1 MTAYKTFSETDV
13 IQYVQELG
21 YFKKS
26 QDLHCVEMGD
36 GNLNLV
42 FRVSDAKNN
51 SLIVK
56 QALPYARCVGESW
69 PLTLDRARIEAEVLL
84 EHFKISPEY
93 TVNIIHYDAALATIV
108 MQDLNAFEIMR
119 GELVAGK
126 RFPHVGRQLGRH
138 LAQTLFYTSDFY
150 LSAKEKKRQVARFIN
165 PDLCQITEDLFFT
178 DPYREN
184 ERNNIFQPT
193 ETLSLELR
201 TDDNLLAEVAELK
214 AKFLNNTQAL
224 LHGDMHS
231 GSLFVDDK
239 TMKVIDAE
247 FGFYGPM
254 GFDVGSPIGNYLLNY
269 CGSAAKWDGKQ
280 KANHLSIL
288 KDITRDTWTVFAK
301 EMTELMDDKTQDLA
315 LQSPTYQARFLRSVF
330 LDTIGYAGCELIR
343 RTVGLAHVS
352 DLESIQETNA
362 RAVAEAN
369 AIALGKAL
377 INKRHSFVSI
387 EDVLLEAEAIVGA

>member
-1 MTAYKTFSETDV
+1 MTAYKTFSEKDV
-13 IQYVQELG
+13 IKYVQKLG

-26 QDLHCVEMGD
+26 NNLDCVEMGD

-42 FRVSDAKNN
+42 FRVSDTNN
-51 SLIVK
+51 VSLIVK

-84 EHFKISPEY
+84 EHAKISTEH
-93 TVNIIHYDAALATIV
+93 TVNVLHYDPELATIV
-108 MQDLNAFEIMR
+108 MEDLKAFEIMR
-119 GELVAGK
+119 AELVAGK
-126 RFPHVGRQLGRH
+126 GFPHVGKQLGSH
-138 LAQTLFYTSDFY
+138 LAKTLFYTSDFY
-150 LSAKEKKRQVARFIN
+150 LSAKDKKAQVARFIN

-184 ERNNIFQPT
+184 ERNNIFPSS
-193 ETLSLELR
+193 EKLSLELR

-224 LHGDMHS
+224 LHGDIHS
-231 GSLFVDDK
+231 GSLFVDNT

-269 CGSAAKWDGKQ
+269 CGSAAKWDGAQ
-280 KANHLSIL
+280 KERHLNML
-288 KDITRDTWTVFAK
+288 KDITRDTWNVFAK
-301 EMTELMDDKTQDLA
+301 EITQLMEGHTQDLA
-315 LQSPTYQARFLRSVF
+315 LQNPTYQARFLRSVF

-343 RTVGLAHVS
+343 RTIGLAHVS
-352 DLESIQETNA
+352 DLESIDDTNA

-369 AIALGKAL
+369 AIALGKTL

-387 EDVLLEAEAIVGA
+387 EDVLFG